1 MNEQFVSELKKL
13 LNCFPESYINR
24 SLEVILIPKTNT
36 YFSLVGCENKRD
48 IIAKV
53 LMWCTRDIAKAR
65 PYQQQKRNITLE
77 NFVSVA
83 TYTDYSSDYGAQHVP
98 KDLVLVGEDWWIER
112 YEYDGAEWW
121 DFKSIPARKQYMKNI
136 TNLHKGMWATL
147 KEMNEE

>member
-1 MNEQFVSELKKL
+1 MTNLWKETIGILEEHGLSFDDVL
-13 LNCFPESYINR
+13 YIQGND
-24 SLEVILIPKTNT
+24 
-36 YFSLVGCENKRD
+36 F
-48 IIAKV
+48 
-53 LMWCTRDIAKAR
+53 
-65 PYQQQKRNITLE
+65 QITKG

-83 TYTDYSSDYGAQHVP
+83 TYTDYSSGYGAQRVP

-136 TNLHKGMWATL
+136 TNLHKGMWDTL